1 MELADIDVMATDQWL
16 EGVPHEQFALLRR
29 EAPVFRHPW
38 PDSEAHGSFW
48 CLTLHEDVKMATR
61 DPDTFS
67 SSRNGVLLDTLQT
80 AEEREAFQTIIDVDP
95 PEHTRLRRLV
105 NRAFTPRAIAEFEAQ
120 YRAAVGRVLGRAMQ
134 EPTFDFVT
142 EVASHLPA
150 YAISEL
156 LGVPEEDRDRIIHW
170 TNQISGRSDP
180 EFNEGP
186 DAPLIA
192 ATELYEYAG
201 TLADQRRL
209 DPRDD
214 MITRLITEVDDDAL
228 GAHEFEMFILAL
240 AFAGSETTRTAI
252 SQGLV
257 ALFDNPGQMELLRG
271 DPKGLAASAAEEII
285 RWATPVVYFKRTATR
300 DIELHDT
307 KIRENDPVVLF
318 YMSAN
323 YDETV
328 FPEPYRFDISRSP
341 NPHVSFGGGGAH
353 MCLGAALARLEIR
366 VLLEELVARTRSI
379 EPAGPAVRLKSNWV
393 NGIKHLPVTVVGSEG
408 RAPGA

>member
-1 MELADIDVMATDQWL
+1 MKLADIDLMATDRWI
-16 EGVPHEQFALLRR
+16 ESIPHEQFALLRR

-38 PDSEAHGSFW
+38 PESASHEYFW
-48 CLTLHEDVKMATR
+48 CLTLHEDVRMATR
-61 DPDTFS
+61 EPETFS
-67 SSRNGVLLDTLQT
+67 SSRSGVLLDTLQT

-105 NRAFTPRAIAEFEAQ
+105 NRAFTPRAIAEFENQ
-120 YRAAVGRVLGRAMQ
+120 YRDAVHRVLGHAM
-134 EPTFDFVT
+134 EATTFDFVT

-156 LGVPEEDRDRIIHW
+156 LGVPEEDRGRIIHW

-180 EFNEGP
+180 EFSEGP

-201 TLADQRRL
+201 TLAAARRI

-214 MITRLITEVDDDAL
+214 IVTRLITEVDDDAL

-252 SQGLV
+252 SQGLL
-257 ALFDNPGQMELLRG
+257 ALFENPDQMELLR
-271 DPKGLAASAAEEII
+271 DNPSGLAATAAEEII
-285 RWATPVVYFKRTATR
+285 RWATPVIYFRRTATR
-300 DIELHDT
+300 DVELHGT
-307 KIRENDPVVLF
+307 LIQENDPVVLF

-328 FPEPYRFDISRSP
+328 FSEPRRFDIGRSP

-366 VLLEELVARTRSI
+366 VLLEELVAMTRTIS
-379 EPAGPAVRLKSNWV
+379 PTGPAVRLKSSWV
-393 NGIKHLPVTVVGSEG
+393 NGIKHLPVTTVGM
-408 RAPGA
+408 